1 VITWPEL
8 AAAEPRLLDLEQEVR
23 AEAAKA
29 ETDPMWSFSIYWSHT
44 LRPAIRPL
52 VGWERDT
59 GAHPHLETEAAWH
72 AAISHLIGLLSAGEG
87 AWAT

>member
-8 AAAEPRLLDLEQEVR
+8 AAVEPRLSDLEQQVR
-23 AEAAKA
+23 AEAERADA
-29 ETDPMWSFSIYWSHT
+29 DPMWSFSIYWSYT

-59 GAHPHLETEAAWH
+59 GAHTHLESEEAWH
-72 AAISHLIGLLSAGEG
+72 AAISHLIGLLPAGEG
-87 AWAT
+87 LWAT

>member
-1 VITWPEL
+1 MITWPQL
-8 AAAEPRLLDLEQEVR
+8 TAAEPRLLDLEKEVR

-29 ETDPMWSFSIYWSHT
+29 ETDPMWSFSIYWSRT

-59 GAHPHLETEAAWH
+59 GARPELHTEAAWH
-72 AAISHLIGLLSAGEG
+72 AAISHLIGLLPAGEG
-87 AWAT
+87 LWAS

>member
-1 VITWPEL
+1 MITWTEL
-8 AAAEPRLLDLEQEVR
+8 AAVEPRLCDLEKRVR
-23 AEAAKA
+23 AEAEQAD
-29 ETDPMWSFSIYWSHT
+29 TNPMWSFSIYWSYT

-59 GAHPHLETEAAWH
+59 GAQPRLHTEEAWH
-72 AAISHLIGLLSAGEG
+72 AAISHLIGLLPAGEG

>member
-1 VITWPEL
+1 MITWPEL
-8 AAAEPRLLDLEQEVR
+8 ADAEPRLAELEEAVR
-23 AEAAKA
+23 AEAATA
-29 ETDPMWSFSIYWSHT
+29 ETNPMWSFSIYWSYT

-59 GAHPHLETEAAWH
+59 GAHPKLHTEEAWH
-72 AAISHLIGLLSAGEG
+72 AAISHLIGLLPAGEG